1 MDKKDE
7 LIKIYK
13 KIKKDI
19 LKRLEE
25 FKSNQKNM
33 TDQELLYEMFFCLLT
48 PQSKA
53 TLCWE
58 SVERIKSKGK
68 KILKEQNE
76 IKNCLYGVRFPNNKS
91 FYIHKFYNENFLKD
105 NFFEKL
111 KKIES
116 NFEKREFLVKNVK
129 GMGYKEATHFLRNT
143 GYGEDLAILDRHIL
157 KNLKYYSIINQIPSS
172 ISRKRYL
179 EIEEDMR
186 KFSKQ
191 LNIPLEH
198 LDFVLWYKERGFIF
212 K

>member
-1 MDKKDE
+1 MKKIE
-7 LIKIYK
+7 EIIKIYE

-25 FKSNQKNM
+25 FKLSGQNLS
-33 TDQELLYEMFFCLLT
+33 DQELLYEMFFCLLT

-68 KILKEQNE
+68 NILKENDK
-76 IKNCLYGVRFPNNKS
+76 IKTCLYGVRFPNNKS
-91 FYIHKFYNENFLKD
+91 KYIHRFYNENYLKD

-111 KKIES
+111 KSIDS

-129 GMGYKEATHFLRNT
+129 GIGYKEATHFLRNI
-143 GYGEDLAILDRHIL
+143 GYGENLAILDRHIL
-157 KNLKYYSIINQIPSS
+157 KNLKYYSIIKEIPSS
-172 ISRKRYL
+172 LSRKRYL
-179 EIEEDMR
+179 EFEEYMR
-186 KFSKQ
+186 KFSNK
-191 LNIPLEH
+191 LNIPIEH
-198 LDFVLWYKERGFIF
+198 LDFVLWYKETGFIF

>member
-1 MDKKDE
+1 MNNKNE
-7 LIKIYK
+7 LINIYK
-13 KIKKDI
+13 KIKNDI

-25 FKSNQKNM
+25 FKFNGKNM
-33 TDQELLYEMFFCLLT
+33 SDQELLYEMFFCLLT

-58 SVERIKSKGK
+58 SVENIKNKGN
-68 KILKEQNE
+68 KILKDPNK

-91 FYIHKFYNENFLKD
+91 SYIHKFYNENFLKD

-111 KKIES
+111 KSIES

-129 GMGYKEATHFLRNT
+129 GIGYKEATHFLRNI

-157 KNLKYYSIINQIPSS
+157 KNLKSYSIIKQIPSS
-172 ISRKRYL
+172 ISKKRYL
-179 EIEEDMR
+179 EIEENMR
-186 KFSKQ
+186 NFSKK
-191 LNIPLEH
+191 LKIPLEH

>member
-1 MDKKDE
+1 MKNIKE
-7 LIKIYK
+7 LMEIYK
-13 KIKKDI
+13 KIKNEI

-25 FKSNQKNM
+25 FRSNGKNM
-33 TDQELLYEMFFCLLT
+33 TDDELLYELFFCLLT

-58 SVERIKSKGK
+58 SVERMKGEGK
-68 KILKEQNE
+68 KILKEQNK

-91 FYIHKFYNENFLKD
+91 LYIHKFYNENYLKD
-105 NFFEKL
+105 NFFQKL
-111 KKIES
+111 KSIRS

-129 GMGYKEATHFLRNT
+129 GIGYKEATHFLRNI
-143 GYGEDLAILDRHIL
+143 GYGQDLAILDRHIL
-157 KNLKYYSIINQIPSS
+157 KNLKYYSIIKKIPAS
-172 ISRKRYL
+172 ISKKRYL

-186 KFSKQ
+186 KFSKK